1 MMSNEDYPRTAAMS
15 LAVLRRR
22 GERKERSGL
31 MRIYITTLLLFLSSA
46 PAISSALNILSD
58 LQFHR
63 LRDGSAE
70 LILVHSSSPE
80 QLSVETDDMQ
90 IRIWLQDTDMSKT
103 LGQSLDVTDFAT
115 PVSNIQVVPV
125 SGAIRIQ
132 INLLARAHP
141 VVTHQENGMRLTIH
155 RNEATTSAANAEIA
169 NAQQGREKAELM
181 TLNFQN
187 ISVREALQSVADFTG
202 LNLVTSDSVEGDLS
216 LRLKDVPWDQTLEVI
231 LQTKGL
237 AMRQRG
243 NIIWVA
249 PSHEIVEKEQQA
261 LELQKAA
268 DELEPLV
275 SELIRVSYARVEDM
289 ATMIKSVKAVQTGVD
304 QTIFGAVS
312 VSETKTEENSLLSP
326 RGSITVDARTNSL
339 LVQDT
344 TTKIREIKALV
355 RQLDIP
361 VRQVLIETR
370 IITAQESFSKNIGV
384 RFGLT
389 RMPQASEPSEVM
401 QSGLSIGGGVG
412 ATNPMGEDH
421 ALSINLPASAIG
433 AEAAGSIGFTLA
445 TIGSGFLNLL
455 DLEIS
460 ALQAEGNGR
469 VLANPKI
476 LTTDKRRATIE
487 QGQERL
493 TTFGTAFGTSSSKGQ
508 KAVLS
513 LTVLPQI
520 TPNDKVIL
528 DVDITNDAF
537 VSANADTV
545 NTQRINTQTLLGDGE
560 TVVIGGIYTE
570 EQLRG
575 MVKVPLLG
583 DIPYLGALFRKKQ
596 IRNNRS
602 ELLIFLTP
610 HIIDPAIEGRI
621 PPERTSYAD

>member
-1 MMSNEDYPRTAAMS
+1 MGHKKDRQHEGSREPRENLSRWAWILRMCITGMLLGFFNGFVSAALAED
-15 LAVLRRR
+15 
-22 GERKERSGL
+22 
-31 MRIYITTLLLFLSSA
+31 
-46 PAISSALNILSD
+46 ILSD

-63 LRDGSAE
+63 LEHGGAEIVLSHSGKQEQIYVERDE
-70 LILVHSSSPE
+70 L
-80 QLSVETDDMQ
+80 Q
-90 IRIWLQDTDMSKT
+90 IRVTFEGIILGEHI
-103 LGQSLDVTDFAT
+103 GQSLDVRDFST
-115 PVSNIQVVPV
+115 PVSNIQLMAV
-125 SGAIRIQ
+125 SGATKME
-132 INLLARAHP
+132 INLTKSAYP
-141 VVTHQENGMRLTIH
+141 IVTHLSGGLRLEIQESTKPMADQSGIIS
-155 RNEATTSAANAEIA
+155 ED
-169 NAQQGREKAELM
+169 QGEREYKGELM
-181 TLNFQN
+181 TLNFQQ

-202 LNLVTSDSVEGDLS
+202 LNVVTSDSVEGDLS
-216 LRLKDVPWDQTLEVI
+216 LRLKDVPWDQALDVI
-231 LQTKGL
+231 LQSKGL
-237 AMRQRG
+237 AMRQYG
-243 NIIWVA
+243 NVIWVA
-249 PSHEIVEKEQQA
+249 PSDEIVEKEQQA

-289 ATMIKSVKAVQTGVD
+289 ASMIKSVKAIQTGVD

-312 VSETKTEENSLLSP
+312 VSETQTEENSLLSE
-326 RGSITVDARTNSL
+326 RGSITVDGRTNSL
-339 LVQDT
+339 LIQDT
-344 TTKIREIKALV
+344 RTKLKEIKALI

-370 IITAQESFSKNIGV
+370 IVTARESFSRNIGV

-389 RMPQASEPSEVM
+389 RVPQGDTRFESVG
-401 QSGLSIGGGVG
+401 SGLSIGGGVQ
-412 ATNPMGEDH
+412 TSNPAADDRS
-421 ALSINLPASAIG
+421 LSINLPANAIG
-433 AEAAGSIGFTLA
+433 SDAAGAVGFTLA

-476 LTTDKRRATIE
+476 LTTDKRKATIE

-520 TPNDKVIL
+520 TPDNKVIL

-545 NTQRINTQTLLGDGE
+545 NTQRINTQTLLGNGE
-560 TVVIGGIYTE
+560 TVVIGGIYTQ

-575 MVKVPLLG
+575 LVKVPLLG

-596 IRNNRS
+596 IQNSRS

-610 HIIDPAIEGRI
+610 HIIDSAFEGKI
-621 PPERTSYAD
+621 SSSHQ

>member
-1 MMSNEDYPRTAAMS
+1 MGHKKDRQHEGSREPRENLSRWAWILRMCITGMLLGFFNGFVSAALAED
-15 LAVLRRR
+15 
-22 GERKERSGL
+22 
-31 MRIYITTLLLFLSSA
+31 
-46 PAISSALNILSD
+46 ILSD

-63 LRDGSAE
+63 LEHGGAEIVLSHSGKQEQIYVERDE
-70 LILVHSSSPE
+70 L
-80 QLSVETDDMQ
+80 Q
-90 IRIWLQDTDMSKT
+90 IRVTFEGIILGEHI
-103 LGQSLDVTDFAT
+103 GQSLDVRDFST
-115 PVSNIQVVPV
+115 PVSNIQLMAV
-125 SGAIRIQ
+125 SGATKME
-132 INLLARAHP
+132 INLTKSAYP
-141 VVTHQENGMRLTIH
+141 IVTHLSGGLRLEIQESTKPMADQSGIIS
-155 RNEATTSAANAEIA
+155 ED
-169 NAQQGREKAELM
+169 QGEREYKGELM
-181 TLNFQN
+181 TLNFQQ

-202 LNLVTSDSVEGDLS
+202 LNVVTSDSVEGDLS
-216 LRLKDVPWDQTLEVI
+216 LRLKDVPWDQALDVI
-231 LQTKGL
+231 LQSKGL
-237 AMRQRG
+237 AMRQYG
-243 NIIWVA
+243 KVIWVA
-249 PSHEIVEKEQQA
+249 PSDEIVEKEQQA

-289 ATMIKSVKAVQTGVD
+289 ASMIKSVKAIQTGVD

-312 VSETKTEENSLLSP
+312 VSETQTEENSLLSE
-326 RGSITVDARTNSL
+326 RGSITVDGRTNSL
-339 LVQDT
+339 LIQDT
-344 TTKIREIKALV
+344 RTKLKEIKALI

-370 IITAQESFSKNIGV
+370 IVTARESFSRNIGV

-389 RMPQASEPSEVM
+389 RVPQGDTRFESVG
-401 QSGLSIGGGVG
+401 SGLSIGGGVQ
-412 ATNPMGEDH
+412 TSNPAADDRS
-421 ALSINLPASAIG
+421 LSINLPANAIG
-433 AEAAGSIGFTLA
+433 SDAAGAVGFTLA

-476 LTTDKRRATIE
+476 LTTDKRKATIE

-520 TPNDKVIL
+520 TPDNKVIL

-545 NTQRINTQTLLGDGE
+545 NTQRINTQTLLGNGE
-560 TVVIGGIYTE
+560 TVVIGGIYTQ

-575 MVKVPLLG
+575 LVKVPLLG

-596 IRNNRS
+596 IQNSRS

-610 HIIDPAIEGRI
+610 HIIDSAFEGKI
-621 PPERTSYAD
+621 SSSHQ

>member
-1 MMSNEDYPRTAAMS
+1 MGRKKEGQHTTSR
-15 LAVLRRR
+15 AVWKNAPVWFWVSRVCII
-22 GERKERSGL
+22 G
-31 MRIYITTLLLFLSSA
+31 IVLSSYIGFVRVA
-46 PAISSALNILSD
+46 SAQGILSD

-63 LRDGSAE
+63 LEDGGAE
-70 LILVHSSSPE
+70 IVLSHSGTQRQIYVEHDE
-80 QLSVETDDMQ
+80 QQ
-90 IRIWLQDTDMSKT
+90 IRVNFEGTILSEHLARNLNVQ
-103 LGQSLDVTDFAT
+103 DFAT
-115 PVSNIQVVPV
+115 PVSNVQLISVLD
-125 SGAIRIQ
+125 ATKME
-132 INLLARAHP
+132 INLTKSAYP
-141 VVTHQENGMRLTIH
+141 IVTHLSGGLRLQIRENTKQMNARSGPA
-155 RNEATTSAANAEIA
+155 NEDHGE
-169 NAQQGREKAELM
+169 REYKGELM
-181 TLNFQN
+181 TLNFQQ
-187 ISVREALQSVADFTG
+187 ISIREALQSVADFTG
-202 LNLVTSDSVEGDLS
+202 LNLVASDSVEGDLS
-216 LRLKDVPWDQTLEVI
+216 LRLKDVPWDQALDVI
-231 LQTKGL
+231 LQSKGL
-237 AMRQRG
+237 AMRQHG
-243 NIIWVA
+243 NVIWIA
-249 PSHEIVEKEQQA
+249 PSDEIVEKEQQA
-261 LELQKAA
+261 LALQKAA

-289 ATMIKSVKAVQTGVD
+289 ASMIKSVKAIQTGVD

-312 VSETKTEENSLLSP
+312 VSETQTEENSLLSQ

-339 LVQDT
+339 LIQDT
-344 TTKIREIKALV
+344 RTKLKEIKALI

-370 IITAQESFSKNIGV
+370 IVTARESFSKNIGV

-389 RMPQASEPSEVM
+389 RVPQGDAGLGSVE
-401 QSGLSIGGGVG
+401 SGLSIGAGVE
-412 ATNPMGEDH
+412 TSNPVADDRS
-421 ALSINLPASAIG
+421 LSINLPASAIG
-433 AEAAGSIGFTLA
+433 SDAAGALGFTLA

-476 LTTDKRRATIE
+476 LTTDKRKATIE

-520 TPNDKVIL
+520 TPDNKVIL

-545 NTQRINTQTLLGDGE
+545 NTQRINTQTLLGNGE
-560 TVVIGGIYTE
+560 TIVIGGIYTQ
-570 EQLRG
+570 EQLSG
-575 MVKVPLLG
+575 LVKVPLLG

-596 IRNNRS
+596 IRNSRS

-610 HIIDPAIEGRI
+610 HIIDSSFEGKISLSNR
-621 PPERTSYAD
+621 